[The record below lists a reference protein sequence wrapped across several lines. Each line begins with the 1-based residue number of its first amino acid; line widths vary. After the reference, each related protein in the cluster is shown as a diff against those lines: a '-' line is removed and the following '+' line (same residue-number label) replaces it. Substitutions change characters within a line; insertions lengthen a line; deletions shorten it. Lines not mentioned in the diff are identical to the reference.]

1 MAALAVSGADEGVW
15 LRAERQ
21 TGGRGRMGRS
31 WASTAGNLNIS
42 TLVHLRPTDPPAP
55 QLALVAAIAAWESA
69 QGAVPG
75 RRIEI
80 KWPNDLM
87 ADGAKLAGMLLERQ
101 GDAVIVGIGMNI
113 VHAPVLPD
121 RRATSLAELGA
132 GADTDAATIA
142 QELAERFAAWLQRWR
157 DEGLAP
163 VAQAWL
169 AAAHPVGT
177 PLRVVCPDGATWQGG
192 FDGLTPDGALILAL
206 ADGGRHVIHAGDVF
220 SI

>member
-1 MAALAVSGADEGVW
+1 MAALAGSGADEGVW

-31 WASTAGNLNIS
+31 WSSAVGNLHIS
-42 TLVHLRPTDPPAP
+42 TLVRLRPTDPPAP
-55 QLALVAAIAAWESA
+55 QLALVAAVAAWETA

-113 VHAPVLPD
+113 AHAPDLPD
-121 RRATSLAELGA
+121 RPATSLAELGA
-132 GADTDAATIA
+132 ATDAATIA
-142 QELAERFAAWLQRWR
+142 LDLAERFAVWLQRWR

-163 VAQAWL
+163 VARAWL
-169 AAAHPVGT
+169 AAAHPAGT

-206 ADGGRHVIHAGDVF
+206 ADGKRHVIHAGDVF